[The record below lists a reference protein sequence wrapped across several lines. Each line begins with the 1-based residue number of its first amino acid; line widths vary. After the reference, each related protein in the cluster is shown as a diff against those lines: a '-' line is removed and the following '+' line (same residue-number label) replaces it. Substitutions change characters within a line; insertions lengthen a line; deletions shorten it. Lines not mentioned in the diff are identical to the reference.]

1 MIFVPTEEKGTPYQ
15 ALLTGDVKVVN
26 VGLEGFVK
34 DLRACDIEVVHVDWA
49 PPAGGDPQMAA
60 LLAKLGV

>member
-1 MIFVPTEEKGTPYQ
+1 MKSGEVGGAK
-15 ALLTGDVKVVN
+15 ALLSGQIKVVN

-34 DLRACDIEVVHVDWA
+34 DLEACDVEVTHVDWA
-49 PPAGGDPQMAA
+49 PPAGGDPAMAA